1 MKTNTFAIICFAF
14 LATTSLA
21 QTKQSDRDFA
31 GLKGNVKS
39 VLTERADAKLKAGK
53 IVESN
58 RRKHEN
64 FVFQTSGSIST
75 RTNFHWDTGE
85 VFEANTYLM
94 IDGDKAVKTEMGP
107 GAITAVVV
115 EQPPPDAKPL
125 DPRYDYKFKYKY
137 DERGRIIE
145 EAWWHSSDGMWMRY
159 TYEYSP
165 GERRELV
172 YDKNGALNQKYIY
185 RLDAKGNELEM
196 TSYDTGS
203 GEIEGKE
210 KYTYVNFDPQGN
222 WTKRIEYEANA
233 ETGMKFRLREAKYRT
248 ITNYK

>member
-1 MKTNTFAIICFAF
+1 MKKYLFSAVFFAI
-14 LATTSLA
+14 LASTALA

-39 VLTERADAKLKAGK
+39 VLTERTDAKLKAGK

-64 FVFQTSGSIST
+64 VIFQTSGSTST

-85 VFEANTYLM
+85 VFEVNTYLM

-107 GAITAVVV
+107 GAITAVMV
-115 EQPPPDAKPL
+115 EQQPPNAKPL
-125 DPRYDYKFKYKY
+125 DPRYDYKIKYKY
-137 DERGRIIE
+137 DERGRIVE
-145 EAWWHSSDGMWMRY
+145 EAWWHSNGDLWMRY

-165 GERRELV
+165 SERRELV
-172 YDKNGALNQKYIY
+172 YDENGELNQKYSY
-185 RLDAKGNELEM
+185 KLDTKGNEVEM
-196 TSYDTGS
+196 ISYDTET

-210 KYTYVNFDPQGN
+210 KYTYVRFDPQGN

-233 ETGMKFRLREAKYRT
+233 ENGMKFKLREAKYRT
-248 ITNYK
+248 ITYY